1 MNRAYSVLTVKSV
14 DSEKRTITGT
24 ATTPTPDRMGDV
36 VDPLGVKYKNP
47 MPLLWQHQSSKP
59 VGQVRFSKPT
69 KNGIDF
75 TAQMPE
81 VSEPGTLKDR
91 IDEAWQ
97 SIKLGLV
104 TAVSIGFRP
113 IKYAFMDDGGIE
125 FQESEVL
132 ELSLVTIPAN
142 ADALIET
149 FKSLDADCASR
160 LKSAWEAGSS
170 LSQLRANDKILMFK
184 SIDAPALAATGKE
197 PKASDRPTPPAP
209 GKHSKTIKAQE
220 GKMAKKTIA
229 EQISAFEAT
238 RQVKSAEMDGIM
250 EASSE
255 KGETLDAEQK
265 QQYDDLEQEV
275 REIDEHL
282 VRLRAHEERAVKSA
296 TKVEDVRDG
305 EGASKARAGLPI
317 RVEVGRKNLLPGIGF
332 TRFVIAQA
340 RAKGNIMQAVEIARA
355 NDQWKSETPEVEIM
369 LRAAVSEMNT
379 VTPGNALINYQI
391 LTAEFIE
398 YLRPL
403 TIIGRIPNLRRVPFN
418 VKIGRQTGG
427 ATVNWVGQGA
437 PKPLTSDTFDT
448 VALDL
453 AKIAGIIVL
462 TDELIRLSNPAAEGL
477 VRDDLASSIVQ
488 FMDRQFVDPTVA
500 AVAGVS
506 PASITNGVTPVG
518 ATGTTGAALRTDL
531 KTLINTFLAAN
542 LQISSGV
549 FIMTQ
554 QTAMAISLM
563 TNSLGVLE
571 FPQINMNGGT
581 LLGIPVVTSENVPA
595 TGGSPTDGYPI
606 ILANASDILLADDGN
621 IIIDASRE
629 ASLQMDSAPDSPAVA
644 GTVMVSMFQQNMTAI
659 RAERYIN
666 WVKRRATAV
675 QYISNARYFE

>member
-1 MNRAYSVLTVKSV
+1 MNRAYSVLSVKSV

-69 KNGIDF
+69 KSGIDF

-81 VSEPGTLKDR
+81 VSEPGALKDR

-142 ADALIET
+142 ADAMIET
-149 FKSLDADCASR
+149 FKSFDGPADT
-160 LKSAWEAGSS
+160 
-170 LSQLRANDKILMFK
+170 LRPAIIKAFQ

-197 PKASDRPTPPAP
+197 PKASDRPTPPAS
-209 GKHSKTIKAQE
+209 GKRSKTIKAQE

-238 RQVKSAEMDGIM
+238 RQVKAVEMDGIM
-250 EASSE
+250 DASSE

-265 QQYDDLEQEV
+265 QKYDDLEQEV
-275 REIDEHL
+275 REVDEHL

-296 TKVEDVRDG
+296 AKVEDVRDG
-305 EGASKARAGLPI
+305 EGASKTRAGLPI
-317 RVEVGRKNLLPGIGF
+317 RVDVGRKNLLPGIGF

-340 RAKGNIMQAVEIARA
+340 RAKGNIMQAVEIAKA
-355 NDQWKSETPEVEIM
+355 NDQWKSETPEVELM

-500 AVAGVS
+500 AVTGVS
-506 PASITNGVTPVG
+506 PASITNGVTAVG
-518 ATGTTGAALRTDL
+518 ATGTTGASLRTDL

-666 WVKRRATAV
+666 WVKRRSTAV